1 MKGAGINPEEKPVT
15 GQDSTVAGLQ
25 RILKGEQFMTI
36 FKPIEPEAKIAAEMA
51 ISLGETGEEV
61 PKEPKESTPKKIENG
76 KTEVPSIL
84 LTSTPVIKENINE
97 TVIAEKFVDPGGT
110 VRRRLRGGLQ
120 RSRDLGLSMS
130 PDAPL
135 LQLEGISKHFGP
147 VHALDRVD
155 FAVSAG
161 EVVGLVGDNGAGKST
176 LVKTIAG
183 INGPDSGKIR
193 FEGKEVSINRP
204 QDATS
209 LGIATVYQDLALCDN
224 LDVVANLFLGS
235 EEHAPG
241 VGRGHAGSST
251 RSTMEHRAADLLS
264 NLAVTIPSLRSEVGT
279 LSGGQRQQ
287 VAVARSLLGE
297 PKVVMLDEPTA
308 ALGVPQTKQVL
319 ALIKRLRERDLGVVV
334 ISHNLADVFEVADR
348 IFVLRLG
355 RPSGDFSST
364 EVTEEHVVAAITGL
378 GNNAGARAEVAE
390 DKAEA
395 ADGGTEGEK
404 A

>member
-1 MKGAGINPEEKPVT
+1 
-15 GQDSTVAGLQ
+15 
-25 RILKGEQFMTI
+25 
-36 FKPIEPEAKIAAEMA
+36 
-51 ISLGETGEEV
+51 
-61 PKEPKESTPKKIENG
+61 
-76 KTEVPSIL
+76 
-84 LTSTPVIKENINE
+84 
-97 TVIAEKFVDPGGT
+97 
-110 VRRRLRGGLQ
+110 
-120 RSRDLGLSMS
+120 MS

-176 LVKTIAG
+176 LVKAIAG
-183 INGPDSGKIR
+183 INPPDSGTIR
-193 FEGKEVSINRP
+193 WEGEKVSINKP
-204 QDATS
+204 QEATN
-209 LGIATVYQDLALCDN
+209 LGIATVYQDLALADN
-224 LDVVANLFLGS
+224 LDVVANLFLGR
-235 EEHAPG
+235 EERLGGPG
-241 VGRGHAGSST
+241 AIT
-251 RSTMEHRAADLLS
+251 RQLDEVDMENRTADLLS

-319 ALIKRLRERDLGVVV
+319 ALIKRLRERNLGVVV
-334 ISHNLADVFEVADR
+334 ISHNLADVFEVCDR

-355 RPSGDFSST
+355 RPAGDFSST
-364 EVTEEHVVAAITGL
+364 EVTEEHIVAAITGL
-378 GNNAGARAEVAE
+378 GNNAAARAEVAE
-390 DKAEA
+390 DNAEA
-395 ADGGTEGEK
+395 ADKGTEGDK

>member
-1 MKGAGINPEEKPVT
+1 
-15 GQDSTVAGLQ
+15 
-25 RILKGEQFMTI
+25 
-36 FKPIEPEAKIAAEMA
+36 
-51 ISLGETGEEV
+51 
-61 PKEPKESTPKKIENG
+61 
-76 KTEVPSIL
+76 
-84 LTSTPVIKENINE
+84 
-97 TVIAEKFVDPGGT
+97 
-110 VRRRLRGGLQ
+110 
-120 RSRDLGLSMS
+120 MS
-130 PDAPL
+130 PGQPL

-155 FAVSAG
+155 FAVDAG

-183 INGPDSGKIR
+183 INSSDGGKIL
-193 FEGKEVSINRP
+193 FEGKEVSIHKP

-235 EEHAPG
+235 EERLG
-241 VGRGHAGSST
+241 GAGALT
-251 RSTMEHRAADLLS
+251 RQLDEVDMENRAADLLS

-308 ALGVPQTKQVL
+308 ALGVPQTRQVL
-319 ALIKRLRERDLGVVV
+319 ALIKRLRERGLGVVV
-334 ISHNLADVFEVADR
+334 ISHNLADVFQVCDR
-348 IFVLRLG
+348 IVVLRLG
-355 RPSGDFSST
+355 RSAGDFTST
-364 EVTEEHVVAAITGL
+364 DVSEENVVAAITGL
-378 GNNAGARAEVAE
+378 GANAGAHAEVIE
-390 DKAEA
+390 DNAEA
-395 ADGGTEGEK
+395 AEGGSEGEK

>member
-1 MKGAGINPEEKPVT
+1 
-15 GQDSTVAGLQ
+15 
-25 RILKGEQFMTI
+25 
-36 FKPIEPEAKIAAEMA
+36 
-51 ISLGETGEEV
+51 
-61 PKEPKESTPKKIENG
+61 
-76 KTEVPSIL
+76 
-84 LTSTPVIKENINE
+84 
-97 TVIAEKFVDPGGT
+97 
-110 VRRRLRGGLQ
+110 
-120 RSRDLGLSMS
+120 MS

-176 LVKTIAG
+176 LVKAIAG
-183 INGPDSGKIR
+183 INSPDSGKIL
-193 FEGKEVSINRP
+193 FEGQEVSINRP

-235 EEHAPG
+235 EDTLGG
-241 VGRGHAGSST
+241 VGTVT
-251 RSTMEHRAADLLS
+251 RQLNEVAMENRAADLLS

-297 PKVVMLDEPTA
+297 PKIVMLDEPTA

-319 ALIKRLRERDLGVVV
+319 ALIKRLRERNLGVVV
-334 ISHNLADVFEVADR
+334 ISHNLADVFEVADY
-348 IFVLRLG
+348 INVLYLG
-355 RPSGDFSST
+355 NMVAQLDAKAT
-364 EVTEEHVVAAITGL
+364 NYNEVVSYITGVRTDHTPL
-378 GNNAGARAEVAE
+378 EEVLS
-390 DKAEA
+390 
-395 ADGGTEGEK
+395 
-404 A
+404 